1 MLQKFIQNLSGNNL
15 TKSDYCRNDKSM
27 YSEFF
32 KIIMLSNS
40 IFIVLISLYI
50 IFSKR
55 NEPNDYPENFS
66 KTYVIKPRKKINN
79 L

>member
-1 MLQKFIQNLSGNNL
+1 
-15 TKSDYCRNDKSM
+15 M

-40 IFIVLISLYI
+40 IFIVLISLYL
-50 IFSKR
+50 IFSKK

-79 L
+79 F

>member
-1 MLQKFIQNLSGNNL
+1 
-15 TKSDYCRNDKSM
+15 M
-27 YSEFF
+27 YSDFL
-32 KIIMLSNS
+32 KIIMLLNS
-40 IFIVLISLYI
+40 IFILLISLYL

-55 NEPNDYPENFS
+55 NEPNDYPENFR

>member
-1 MLQKFIQNLSGNNL
+1 
-15 TKSDYCRNDKSM
+15 M

-40 IFIVLISLYI
+40 IFVVLISLYL

-55 NEPNDYPENFS
+55 NEPNDYPENFC
-66 KTYVIKPRKKINN
+66 KTYVIKPRKKIDN
-79 L
+79 LKKI

>member
-1 MLQKFIQNLSGNNL
+1 
-15 TKSDYCRNDKSM
+15 M

-40 IFIVLISLYI
+40 IFIVLIGLYL

-55 NEPNDYPENFS
+55 NEPNDYPENFC

>member
-1 MLQKFIQNLSGNNL
+1 
-15 TKSDYCRNDKSM
+15 M
-27 YSEFF
+27 YSDFF

-40 IFIVLISLYI
+40 IFIVIIGLYL

-55 NEPNDYPENFS
+55 NEPSDYPENFR
-66 KTYVIKPRKKINN
+66 KTYVIKPRKKIKN